1 MGDNLSIFDIRIR
14 ILQDLSRASSQ
25 ETIGARI
32 TNLFKMPRFQ
42 DSYLYALLIDKPL
55 LYIPSGTG
63 TSCTEGDKR
72 GTERRKL
79 SATKSTNTFTLTCNY
94 AVIQSFQVDIHVAM
108 VKGIAQARYAG

>member
-1 MGDNLSIFDIRIR
+1 MGDNLAIFDIRIR

-25 ETIGARI
+25 ETIGAVSQ
-32 TNLFKMPRFQ
+32 NLFKMPRFQ
-42 DSYLYALLIDKPL
+42 DGYLHALLMDKPFV
-55 LYIPSGTG
+55 YIPSGTG
-63 TSCTEGDKR
+63 KSCAEGDKR

-94 AVIQSFQVDIHVAM
+94 AVIQSFQVDIHVAL